1 MTRKEG
7 NIKMHQ
13 NKKNKQ
19 KVFYNQ
25 DSMTD
30 LCTFK
35 AGSNSLKVSLIK
47 KYFLLAL
54 SLLRG
59 AELFKG
65 CVESLMGRM
74 ETPKGSAE

>member
-1 MTRKEG
+1 MSTRVLLG
-7 NIKMHQ
+7 DNITTNTQILTITIQIIGGLK
-13 NKKNKQ
+13 
-19 KVFYNQ
+19 
-25 DSMTD
+25 D
-30 LCTFK
+30 L
-35 AGSNSLKVSLIK
+35 I
-47 KYFLLAL
+47 FLLAL

>member
-1 MTRKEG
+1 M
-7 NIKMHQ
+7 
-13 NKKNKQ
+13 
-19 KVFYNQ
+19 F
-25 DSMTD
+25 
-30 LCTFK
+30 CF
-35 AGSNSLKVSLIK
+35 VSLSK
-47 KYFLLAL
+47 TTFTLENQLPAREGSWLVPKLDSTGTEQLFLLAL